1 MKMKKLIS
9 LALAMLL
16 VCSLVMTGCSS
27 RGERNNGSAGG
38 EDVAFDGTINPDNIP
53 EMTITFAHLD
63 ATDPNMQSHGI
74 AVYLQEKLDEY
85 SGGKIKMDIVGGGA
99 LGNATELME
108 QVVAGQIEMTNAI
121 TDANLATIWKDMNV
135 LSVPF
140 AFRSV
145 DQMMDVWDSSF
156 GDELEAGILEKT
168 GARVALVCQNGGMRN
183 FTNNVKPICTPA
195 DMKGMKIRVMDSPA
209 HMAMITALGANPTPI
224 AWTELYTALQ
234 TNVVDGQENAV
245 PAIIQANL
253 YEVQKY
259 MSTDGHLASFLF
271 TVVNNDWYNS
281 LNSHAKA
288 AVDQAFAETEKYAR
302 TFVADIAEKGMKT
315 LEENGME
322 IHETTAEEL
331 AQFQEATTSVK
342 ELIKTTLLEDPTI
355 MDRFDAAIEE
365 SDARLGF

>member
-1 MKMKKLIS
+1 MKMNKLIS
-9 LALAMLL
+9 IVMAALL
-16 VCSLVMTGCSS
+16 VCSMVVTGCGS
-27 RGERNNGSAGG
+27 RGGNRGNGGAD
-38 EDVAFDGTINPDNIP
+38 EVEFNGTIDPDSIP

-74 AVYLQEKLDEY
+74 AVYLQEKLAEF

-99 LGNATELME
+99 LGNATELLE

-121 TDANLATIWKDMNV
+121 TDANLAIIWKDMNV

-156 GDELEAGILEKT
+156 GDELEASILEKT
-168 GARVALVCQNGGMRN
+168 GARVAFVCQNGGMRN
-183 FTNNVKPICTPA
+183 FTNNVKPIATPA
-195 DMKGMKIRVMDSPA
+195 DMKNMKIRVMDSPA
-209 HMAMITALGANPTPI
+209 HMAMITALGANPTSI

-245 PAIIQANL
+245 PAIVQANL

-271 TVVNNDWYNS
+271 TVVNNDWYNN
-281 LNSHAKA
+281 LNGHAKA
-288 AVDQAFAETEKYAR
+288 AVDQAFAETEAYAR
-302 TFVADIAEKGMKT
+302 TFVAEIADKGMKT

-331 AQFQEATTSVK
+331 KQFQDATVSVK
-342 ELIKTTLLEDPTI
+342 ELIKNTLLDDPTI
-355 MDRFDAAIEE
+355 MDRFDTAIKE